1 MKTRNVAKKFGITE
15 EELDAGIDIVTN
27 ALFRI
32 KNQKVFFAVGELLAI
47 GDIEAEDPPVRE
59 EE

>member
-15 EELDAGIDIVTN
+15 EELDAGIDVVTN

-32 KNQKVFFAVGELLAI
+32 QNQKVFLAVGELLAV
-47 GDIEAEDPPVRE
+47 GDIEAEELPADE
-59 EE
+59 E